1 MNNTKDQNP
10 VTSDDEVDEE
20 VDLQFGEDTE
30 KLAWKKSF
38 ADKYGSQSINELPG
52 GYVEFLVDLP
62 VEFIENKLMQKWGIG
77 PNSKFII
84 RLLTSPK
91 VLHLAKNG
99 TIEKFPVR
107 TQVESMLEKLITR
120 LTNNVAENEKE
131 IDYHKV
137 NELVEMGFDPE
148 FAGPA
153 LIEVDN
159 NLEKAIE
166 VFNAVSSKVSALN
179 NAKQTYSTHGLYVA
193 IREYIIERLPYMT
206 SFCVICDG
214 VHLDNPNTEQ
224 SSVCSRQFCTF
235 RLNSMQLLAPDYY
248 YVPTKVLVPKKEIVS
263 IAAGGRHSVFCTSDG
278 AVYSWGEGTA
288 GQLGNGYEANK
299 ESPACIDSA
308 IKFIEVAAGD
318 QHTVGLSAQKNLYVW
333 GAGNEALGFGA
344 PMKFTTPQKLFVND
358 FFRHIS
364 VVGNQNFALST
375 DDAIWVWGE
384 ILGKT
389 FSTPTKLNLPTRFFK
404 VHASLRTPTA
414 VDFFGNIWL
423 WTGRAKGFE
432 KITIVQ
438 NPIEKRNSPIT
449 FTDAAIYGTTLVA
462 AYGLHVRFFNTDEI
476 KRLKKLSLA
485 VEKHKVDFSAT
496 LFSTANHY
504 AVFIDTKN
512 VVHTVGY
519 GKAVLGL
526 GEGTLNA
533 QRLAQLPLYMATQ
546 VVAGPAHVLC
556 ITREN
561 ELFVWGRN
569 HGTVGFSV
577 NKASD
582 DDEDLHIPSH
592 FVKPLFPE
600 EPKVEPKKSPK
611 KPEESA
617 PVDIKKP
624 EEPKPEEPKPEDTAK
639 AAEAWDKVVQDIKHS
654 LQSDSLL
661 TSEAADFVKIEG
673 NTPKPDSPGKSL
685 PWPWKSLQ
693 NPNGGF
699 YYYNPMTKAVS
710 MEPPAPIQVEPA
722 VPIPTGKPSGSQPVN
737 IKPAAE
743 SPKTTDV
750 KSVGESPKPDFR
762 ISSSPK
768 PTNAPEPMH
777 VSQLPEK
784 VPSSSSSGS
793 SSFVAIDGP
802 SKPEISAST
811 IAKMQSSSMSA
822 STKVNFAKLLDMVQR
837 YKDDLEMRFDPSVG
851 LIIDFNHPKILM
863 ESLRDNESREELQ
876 LSVDVRDKVG
886 NTALMMAITSGE
898 IKTVEHLLKEG
909 ADLDLKNFNG
919 QTALDFALSPS
930 TRNKEAMVTTLLY
943 NGALE
948 CSPDSLEAIRK
959 ICLDALKF
967 FPTFGPVVLNWYNYH
982 LLDTTE
988 LNLE

>member
-1 MNNTKDQNP
+1 MSNTKDQNP
-10 VTSDDEVDEE
+10 VSDDELDEE
-20 VDLQFGEDTE
+20 VDLNPFGYEDAE
-30 KLAWKKSF
+30 KQAWKKKYT
-38 ADKYGSQSINELPG
+38 DKYGKESINELPG

-62 VEFIENKLMQKWGIG
+62 VEFIENKLMQKWGISPG
-77 PNSKFII
+77 SKLII
-84 RLLTSPK
+84 RCLAGTK
-91 VLHLAKNG
+91 VLHLTKNG
-99 TIEKFPVR
+99 TLEKFSVR
-107 TQVESMLEKLITR
+107 TQVESMVEKLVIR
-120 LTNNVAENEKE
+120 LTNKVAEDEKE
-131 IDYHKV
+131 IDYHRV

-166 VFNAVSSKVSALN
+166 VFNTVASKITALN
-179 NAKQTYSTHGLYVA
+179 NAIKTFATDGLYVA

-206 SFCVICDG
+206 SFCAICDG
-214 VHLDNPNTEQ
+214 AHMDNLNAEQ

-235 RLNSMQLLAPDYY
+235 RLNAMQLLAPDYY
-248 YVPTKVLVPKKEIVS
+248 YVPTKVNNVPKKDIVS
-263 IAAGGRHSVFCTSDG
+263 IAAGSRHSVLCTSDG
-278 AVYSWGEGTA
+278 STFAWGEGTA
-288 GQLGNGYEANK
+288 GQLGNGYEANQ
-299 ESPACIDSA
+299 ETPICIDSTV
-308 IKFIEVAAGD
+308 KFIEVAAGE

-333 GAGNEALGFGA
+333 GAGNEALGFGT

-375 DDAIWVWGE
+375 DDAIWVWGD
-384 ILGKT
+384 ILGKS
-389 FSTPTKLNLPTRFFK
+389 FPTPTKLNLPTRFFK

-432 KITIVQ
+432 KITMVQ
-438 NPIEKRNSPIT
+438 HPSDKRTAPIT
-449 FTDAAIYGTTLVA
+449 FTDAAVYGTTLVA
-462 AYGLHVRFFNTDEI
+462 AYGLHVRFFKTDDI
-476 KRLKKLSLA
+476 KRLKKLSLT
-485 VEKHKVDFSAT
+485 VEKNKVDFSAT
-496 LFSTANHY
+496 SFSAANHY

-519 GKAVLGL
+519 GKAILGL
-526 GEGTLNA
+526 GEDTLSA
-533 QRLAQLPLYMATQ
+533 PRLAQLPLYMATQ
-546 VVAGPAHVLC
+546 VVAGPAHALC
-556 ITREN
+556 LTREN
-561 ELFVWGRN
+561 EIYIWGRN

-577 NKASD
+577 NKPND
-582 DDEDLHIPSH
+582 VEDVQIPSS
-592 FVKPLFPE
+592 FVKPLFE
-600 EPKVEPKKSPK
+600 EVPKEVPASSPK
-611 KPEESA
+611 NPEQSA
-617 PVDIKKP
+617 PVDIKP
-624 EEPKPEEPKPEDTAK
+624 VEIKPEDTHK
-639 AAEAWDKVVQDIKHS
+639 AAEAWDKVVQDIKQS
-654 LQSDSLL
+654 LQTDSLL
-661 TSEAADFVKIEG
+661 PSETADFVKIEG
-673 NTPKPDSPGKSL
+673 NTPEPKPDSPSKSL

-693 NPNGGF
+693 DPNGGC
-699 YYYNPMTKAVS
+699 YYYNPMTKDVS
-710 MEPPAPIQVEPA
+710 REPPAPMKVEA
-722 VPIPTGKPSGSQPVN
+722 AIPIPAGKPEGSQPVN
-737 IKPAAE
+737 IKPVAD
-743 SPKTTDV
+743 SPKSVDV
-750 KSVGESPKPDFR
+750 KPVSESPKPDFKV
-762 ISSSPK
+762 ISGSPK
-768 PTNAPEPMH
+768 PMVAPEPMH

-784 VPSSSSSGS
+784 VPSSSSSSS
-793 SSFVAIDGP
+793 SSFVAIDSP

-837 YKDDLEMRFDPSVG
+837 YKDDLEMRFDPTVG
-851 LIIDFNHPKILM
+851 LVIDFNHPKILM

-898 IKTVEHLLKEG
+898 IKTVERLLKEG

-948 CSPDSLEAIRK
+948 CSSESIEPIRK

-988 LNLE
+988 LGLE